1 MILRQPS
8 IKLKAQHGK
17 YNNWIEE
24 KLVQTTMLNVAWV
37 CYIANHS
44 NTRFAMNEI

>member
-24 KLVQTTMLNVAWV
+24 KL
-37 CYIANHS
+37 IS
-44 NTRFAMNEI
+44 NKCKLQC